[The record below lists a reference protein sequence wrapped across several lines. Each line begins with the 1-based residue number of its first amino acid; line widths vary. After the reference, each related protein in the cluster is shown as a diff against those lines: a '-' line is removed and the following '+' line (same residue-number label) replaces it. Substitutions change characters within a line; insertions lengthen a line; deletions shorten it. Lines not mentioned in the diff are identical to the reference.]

1 MEMINAETLRKI
13 TARNTYKRD
22 LMYDVEIRLKEEAE
36 NGQCNTACSGKG
48 LVKLTY
54 EQVQIL
60 KENGYT
66 VDYQKPGE
74 YVICW

>member
-1 MEMINAETLRKI
+1 MEIINAETLRKI
-13 TARNTYKRD
+13 TAQNRYKRE
-22 LMYDVEIRLKEEAE
+22 LMFDVEQRLKEEAE

-48 LVKLTY
+48 LIELTN
-54 EQVQIL
+54 EQVNIL

-66 VDYQKPGE
+66 VDWQAKGK

>member
-1 MEMINAETLRKI
+1 MKINAETLREI
-13 TARNTYKRD
+13 TAQNAYKKE
-22 LMYDVEIRLKEEAE
+22 LMFDVEKRLIEEAE
-36 NGQCNTACSGKG
+36 NGRCNTACSGKG
-48 LVKLTY
+48 LIKLTN

-74 YVICW
+74 YVIRW